1 MDIKEIDKNIAD
13 IQDEIDSDNFADWEI
28 EDIVAIMNECKK
40 CYVILCEHFKIEPD
54 LYFEATGE
62 CCVYSFNYD
71 YIVLTIYEDNDK
83 NHFNEDAELVRH
95 LCHEFVHALQNHG
108 DGPMPDQTKHWLK
121 DPAEIDARKREIEL
135 AEIVGY

>member
-1 MDIKEIDKNIAD
+1 MLT
-13 IQDEIDSDNFADWEI
+13 QLLTFPSSR
-28 EDIVAIMNECKK
+28 KK
-40 CYVILCEHFKIEPD
+40 CCCEVEVNKN
-54 LYFEATGE
+54 LTGE
-62 CCVYSFNYD
+62 HN
-71 YIVLTIYEDNDK
+71 EDNDK

-135 AEIVGY
+135 AEIVGYWNLTNRKNVLLYNRKEKS